1 MLRAL
6 IIAAVWAAAVVVA
19 VLAVKLGH
27 TGWWVG
33 SAVLAAF
40 AGLGTW
46 DLVQKS
52 HSILRAFPILGHA
65 RWIAERIR
73 PEIYQYFVES
83 NTDGAP
89 FDRETRDAVYR
100 RAKGTKGD
108 EPFGTERD
116 VTAIGYEFLRHSMRA
131 KIASDLS
138 PRVRLGGPDCAQ
150 PYDIA
155 LLNVSAMSFGALSGN
170 AIEALNGGAAKGGF
184 AHDTGEGA
192 ISPYHLKHGG
202 DLIWEI
208 GSGYFGCRTP
218 DGHFDAE
225 KFRDKAALP
234 TVKAISIKLSQGA
247 KPGLGGVLPGAKVTP
262 EIAETRGVPVGQTVV
277 SPPAHNAF
285 HTPLELMHFI
295 ATLRSLSG
303 GKPVG
308 FKLCVGARTEF
319 LSMCKAMLQ
328 SGITPDFIIIDG
340 SEGGTGAAPQE
351 FVDHVGMP
359 LTEGLMLARNCLVGT
374 GLREHI
380 KIGASGKI
388 TSGFDIVKRII
399 QGADFTLS
407 ARGMMFAVGCIQAMK
422 CHTNH
427 CPTGVATQ
435 DPGLARA
442 LHVPDKIDRAANFQK
457 AVVASAAQMVASM
470 GLEDF
475 SELTPSMLNRRIDS
489 AHNRTYAEIYEW
501 LMPGELLEC
510 PPEAWLSDW
519 IEASAEEFV

>member
-1 MLRAL
+1 MIRGFIVAT
-6 IIAAVWAAAVVVA
+6 VWAAAVIA
-19 VLAVKLGH
+19 AGLALTLHGGWWIISLVLAGL
-27 TGWWVG
+27 
-33 SAVLAAF
+33 

-46 DLVQKS
+46 DLLQKG

-65 RWIAERIR
+65 RWIAEMIR

-89 FDRETRDAVYR
+89 FDRETRDAVYS

-116 VTAIGYEFLRHSMRA
+116 VNAVGYEFLRHSLRA
-131 KIASDLS
+131 RIATDLA
-138 PRVRLGGPDCAQ
+138 PRVRLGGPDCAR

-155 LLNVSAMSFGALSGN
+155 LFNISAMSFGALSGN

-192 ISPYHLKHGG
+192 ISPYHLKRGG

-218 DGHFDAE
+218 DGHFDPDM
-225 KFRDKAALP
+225 FREKAALP
-234 TVKAISIKLSQGA
+234 SVKAISIKLSQGA
-247 KPGLGGVLPGAKVTP
+247 KPGLGGLLPGAKVTP
-262 EIAETRGVPVGQTVV
+262 EIAATRGVPVGQTVA
-277 SPPAHNAF
+277 SPPAHTAF
-285 HTPLELMHFI
+285 HTPLEMMHFI

-308 FKLCVGARTEF
+308 FKLCIGARSEF
-319 LSMCKAMLQ
+319 LSICKAMIQ
-328 SGITPDFIIIDG
+328 TGITPDFIIVDG
-340 SEGGTGAAPQE
+340 AEGGTGAAPQE

-359 LTEGLMLARNCLVGT
+359 LTHGLMLVQNCLVGT
-374 GLREHI
+374 GLREHVRL
-380 KIGASGKI
+380 GASGKI
-388 TSGFDIVKRII
+388 TNGFDVVTRII

-422 CHTNH
+422 CNTNR

-442 LHVPDKIDRAANFQK
+442 LDVPDKIDRVANFQK
-457 AVVASAAQMVASM
+457 AVVASAAQLVASM
-470 GLEDF
+470 GLDGF
-475 SELTPSMLNRRIDS
+475 AELTPSMLNRRIDS
-489 AHNRTYAEIYEW
+489 HRSRTYAEIYEW
-501 LMPGELLEC
+501 LMPGELLDC
-510 PPEAWLSDW
+510 PPENWLSDW

>member
-1 MLRAL
+1 MLRGLVIGA
-6 IIAAVWAAAVVVA
+6 IWAAAAAVA
-19 VLAVKLGH
+19 VLALKVGLGWL
-27 TGWWVG
+27 TVAG
-33 SAVLAAF
+33 VLAAL
-40 AGLGTW
+40 AALGTW
-46 DLVQKS
+46 DLLQTG
-52 HSILRAFPILGHA
+52 HSILRAYPIIGHA

-89 FDRETRDAVYR
+89 FDRETRDAIYR
-100 RAKGTKGD
+100 RAKGIKGD
-108 EPFGTERD
+108 EPFGTERN
-116 VTAIGYEFLRHSMRA
+116 VNEVGYEFLRHSLRA
-131 KIASDLS
+131 KIASDLT

-150 PYDIA
+150 PYDVA
-155 LLNVSAMSFGALSGN
+155 MLNVSAMSFGALSGN

-225 KFRDKAALP
+225 KFREKAALP
-234 TVKAISIKLSQGA
+234 VVKAISIKLSQGA
-247 KPGLGGVLPGAKVTP
+247 KPGLGGVLPGPKVTP
-262 EIAETRGVPVGQTVV
+262 EIAETRGVPVGKTVT
-277 SPPAHNAF
+277 SPPAHTAF
-285 HTPLELMHFI
+285 TTPLELVHFI

-308 FKLCVGARTEF
+308 FKLCIGARTEF
-319 LSMCKAMLQ
+319 LSVCKAMIQ
-328 SGITPDFIIIDG
+328 TGITPDFIIVDG

-359 LTEGLMLARNCLVGT
+359 LTEGLMMVQNCLVGT
-374 GLREHI
+374 GLRPHI

-388 TSGFDIVKRII
+388 TNGFDVVQRII
-399 QGADFTLS
+399 QGADFTLA
-407 ARGMMFAVGCIQAMK
+407 ARAMMFAVGCIQAMK
-422 CHTNH
+422 CHTNR

-442 LHVPDKIDRAANFQK
+442 LDVPDKIDRVANFQQ

-470 GLEDF
+470 GLESF
-475 SELTPSMLNRRIDS
+475 SELTPSMLNRRIDCS
-489 AHNRTYAEIYEW
+489 HSRTYAEIYEW
-501 LMPGELLEC
+501 LMPGELLDS
-510 PPEAWLSDW
+510 PPETWLSDW